1 MPPTDEQAKAYAA
14 GLVEELR
21 FAEVNHAAAKDNPDL
36 HPDAVKAAADRVKDV
51 KAELHR
57 VAGDAKSPAK
67 RAERRPRK
75 KRESRKKKTAAAK
88 PAAKAEEPKA
98 TGLTTSSW
106 HTSEKH

>member
-51 KAELHR
+51 QAELKR
-57 VAGDAKSPAK
+57 VAGGAKSPAK
-67 RAERRPRK
+67 RAEKRK
-75 KRESRKKKTAAAK
+75 RAPRKKKTAAAK
-88 PAAKAEEPKA
+88 PTAETPKA
-98 TGLTTSSW
+98 PSGLTTSSW
-106 HTSEKH
+106 KRP

>member
-1 MPPTDEQAKAYAA
+1 MPDTDEQAKAYAA

-21 FAEVNHAAAKDNPDL
+21 FAEVNHAVAKDDPNA
-36 HPDAVKAAADRVKDV
+36 HPDALKAAADRVKDV

-88 PAAKAEEPKA
+88 AAPEKTAPS
-98 TGLTTSSW
+98 GLTTSSW
-106 HTSEKH
+106 KTP